1 MSIYLGPLYI
11 KQLTQAFCSLY
22 GIRDIM
28 LLYIQEQV
36 PSRRF
41 GAMIVEEENSCFLR
55 EPK

>member
-1 MSIYLGPLYI
+1 MSNYRGPLYI